1 MTANESQIVTQDPN
15 DIVSEDA
22 IRMMIVPVR
31 GVQVMLDR
39 DLAALYG
46 VEVKYLNRQV
56 KRNIERFPSDF
67 MFQLTKEDCLRCQI
81 GTLNG
86 KRGEHL
92 KYMPYAFTENGIVM
106 LSGVLRSSIA
116 IEINIRIM
124 RAFVAMRRVLANV
137 EPLLSRIE
145 SVERRQITDQ
155 SKNEARFDEIF
166 AKMGAEDIPLQSIFY
181 QNKFWDAKSLL
192 IKFIRRAKKE
202 LIVIDA
208 YPGVTTLDMLAK
220 RGRGVKIELVTH
232 SNGELAESD
241 FEAFGAQ
248 CGKFTKTICG
258 ICHDRFIIVDQKEI
272 FWTGASLK
280 DAGRLTFAATKMGA
294 EIIPGLLDSIRK
306 ATSERREYGKG
317 KKAALAT
324 VATKNSKSKNLN

>member
-1 MTANESQIVTQDPN
+1 M
-15 DIVSEDA
+15 
-22 IRMMIVPVR
+22 PVR

-92 KYMPYAFTENGIVM
+92 KYMPYAFTENGIAM

-208 YPGVTTLDMLAK
+208 YPGVATLDMLAK

-232 SNGELAESD
+232 SNGELEESD
-241 FEAFGAQ
+241 FEAFGEQ

-280 DAGRLTFAATKMGA
+280 DAGRLTFAAAKMGA
-294 EIIPGLLDSIRK
+294 EVIPGLLESIRK
-306 ATSERREYGKG
+306 ATSEQREYGKG
-317 KKAALAT
+317 KKAAAK
-324 VATKNSKSKNLN
+324 AKGKP